1 MEALASREL
10 PIPDHFDIFHLT
22 NEIAPS
28 EKTALE
34 CVMEVDQERNRLEA
48 EADSL
53 ASRQDDEMAHD
64 RLVFK

>member
-34 CVMEVDQERNRLEA
+34 CVMEVDQERNRLET